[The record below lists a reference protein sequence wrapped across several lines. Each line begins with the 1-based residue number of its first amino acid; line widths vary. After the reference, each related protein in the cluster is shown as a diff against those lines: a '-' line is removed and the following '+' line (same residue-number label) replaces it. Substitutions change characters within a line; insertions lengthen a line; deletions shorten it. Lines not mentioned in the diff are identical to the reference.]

1 MSVYQ
6 QPDPIAAAISE
17 ERYMPFETVEM
28 TERWIS
34 DGLKHELET
43 WDYSKPGLLG
53 PLLINAPTGSGKSTF
68 VMNDLAQRVNLF
80 GKCVLL
86 LSNRSV
92 FALQQK
98 YSLSQRPGR
107 IPFGG
112 ATLPELNLF
121 GNVLV
126 LTYQSV
132 LGRLEGALQT
142 LPHPIGAVV
151 LDEAHFFCSDATFN
165 ADTQR
170 ILTYILSRCS
180 YCQRIYMS
188 ATPDDVRWLIAYE
201 EKRLQTAL
209 SNSRDTVQIF
219 TRSRNPVS
227 SIKEYLFPADYSNIN
242 LRFWCE
248 WKDILQTIKSD
259 NTDDKWLVFVRDTA
273 TGRKLK
279 NELGKDAAFMD
290 AANKERNPKKISD
303 LARREN
309 FETKVLIATSV
320 LDNGVNFKD
329 LKLKH
334 IVIDSVDPVQIKQML
349 GRKRVQADETVQL
362 HILRKTRKEIE
373 AIRKNLY
380 ELYQFVQEFN
390 QNPYCAVESRWGTL
404 SEAQRS
410 IVALT
415 LDGFHVS
422 GYVAFQLDR
431 MIFRLDKLND
441 RMVQDGDDAFIQM
454 VRQWFGPTLT
464 GEITAGEN
472 RLDRAKAAVQAVFE
486 KYIGLSPLNEETVAL
501 LEQELME
508 SVKTLGSEGPKLR
521 KGDSRTN
528 ANINETA
535 QFFQFPFSC
544 KKKNKQWILQNVS
557 APQNSEEDIS
567 AQ

>member
-1 MSVYQ
+1 MYQ
-6 QPDPIAAAISE
+6 QPGPIFAALSTGDCV
-17 ERYMPFETVEM
+17 PFETVEM

-34 DGLKHELET
+34 DGLKQELET

-68 VMNDLAQRVNLF
+68 VMNDLAQRVNSF
-80 GKCVLL
+80 GKYVLL

-92 FALQQK
+92 LALQQK
-98 YSLSQRPGR
+98 YALSQRLGG

-112 ATLPELNLF
+112 ATLHGLNLI

-126 LTYQSV
+126 FTYQSV
-132 LGRLEGALQT
+132 LGFLESTSQMC
-142 LPHPIGAVV
+142 PYPIGAVV

-165 ADTQR
+165 ADTQQ
-170 ILTYILSRCS
+170 ILTSILNRYSN
-180 YCQRIYMS
+180 CQRIYMS

-209 SNSRDTVQIF
+209 SSSRDTVQMFI
-219 TRSRNPVS
+219 RSRNPVS

-259 NTDDKWLVFVRDTA
+259 NTDDKWLVFVRDTM

-279 NELGKDAAFMD
+279 GDLGKDAEFMD
-290 AANKERNPKKISD
+290 AANKERSPQRISD

-329 LKLKH
+329 VRLKH

-349 GRKRVQADETVQL
+349 GRKRVQAGETVQL

-380 ELYQFVQEFN
+380 ELYRFVQEFN
-390 QNPYCAVESRWGTL
+390 QNPYCTVENRWGTL
-404 SEAQRS
+404 SEAQRG
-410 IVALT
+410 IITPTAN
-415 LDGFHVS
+415 GFRMS
-422 GYVAFQLDR
+422 GYAGFQLDR
-431 MIFRLDKLND
+431 MIARLDELND
-441 RMVQDGDDAFIQM
+441 RMVQDGDDAFIKM

-464 GEITAGEN
+464 GKVTAGEN
-472 RLDRAKAAVQAVFE
+472 RIDRAKKAVQAVFE
-486 KYIGLSPLNEETVAL
+486 KYLVLSPLNEETVL
-501 LEQELME
+501 LFEQELKG
-508 SVKTLGSEGPKLR
+508 SVKALGSEGPNLR

-535 QFFQFPFSC
+535 QFFQLPFTC
-544 KKKNKQWILQNVS
+544 KKKNKQWILQNIS
-557 APQNSEEDIS
+557 APQNSEGDIS